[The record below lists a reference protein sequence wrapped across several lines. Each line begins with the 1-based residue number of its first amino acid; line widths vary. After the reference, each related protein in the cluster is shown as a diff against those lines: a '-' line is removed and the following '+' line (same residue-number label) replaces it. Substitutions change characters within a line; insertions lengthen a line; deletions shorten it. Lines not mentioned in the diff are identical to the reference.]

1 MTLQI
6 ITSKPTPEIE
16 KEILEE
22 FIQHSIETI
31 GFDGFQ
37 KDYTSFEI
45 RDDKKEIVGICTVKL
60 FFGNL
65 HIKVLIIKKKYRG
78 QGFGTQLINHALQ
91 YAKEQGCSFAF
102 IESMSFQAPEFYKKL
117 GFEIELKRDGYA
129 GGTSFYYLR
138 KDL

>member
-1 MTLQI
+1 MTFEI
-6 ITSKPTPEIE
+6 IESKVTPEIE

-22 FIQHSIETI
+22 FIQHTIETI

-37 KDYTSFEI
+37 RDYTSFEI
-45 RDDKKEIVGICTVKL
+45 REDNGELIGICKVKL

-65 HIKVLIIKKKYRG
+65 HIKVLLIKKKYRG

-91 YAKEQGCSFAF
+91 YAKEQGCRFAF

-117 GFEIELKRDGYA
+117 GFIVELKRDGYA

>member
-1 MTLQI
+1 MTFQI
-6 ITSKPTPEIE
+6 TTSKVTPEIE

-22 FIQHSIETI
+22 FIQHTIETI

-45 RDDKKEIVGICTVKL
+45 RDEKQELVGICTVKL

-117 GFEIELKRDGYA
+117 GFEVELKRDGYA
-129 GGTSFYYLR
+129 GNTSFYYLR
-138 KDL
+138 RDL

>member
-1 MTLQI
+1 MTFEI
-6 ITSKPTPEIE
+6 ITSKVTPELE
-16 KEILEE
+16 NEILED
-22 FIQHSIETI
+22 FIQHTMETV

-45 RDDKKEIVGICTVKL
+45 REDNGDLMGVCTVRL

-65 HIKVLIIKKKYRG
+65 HIKTLIIKKKCRG
-78 QGFGTQLINHALQ
+78 KGLGTKLINHALQ
-91 YAKEQGCSFAF
+91 YAKEQGCGFAF

-117 GFEIELKRDGYA
+117 GFEVELKRDGYT
-129 GGTSFYYLR
+129 GGTSFYYLK

>member
-1 MTLQI
+1 MTFKV
-6 ITSKPTPEIE
+6 ITSKVTPDLE
-16 KEILEE
+16 KEILQE
-22 FIQHSIETI
+22 FIQHSLETI

-37 KDYTSFEI
+37 KDYTSFEM
-45 RDDKKEIVGICTVKL
+45 RDENQELIGACTVKL

-65 HIKVLIIKKKYRG
+65 HIKVLIVKKKYRG
-78 QGFGTQLINHALQ
+78 QGFGTHLINYALQ
-91 YAKEQGCSFAF
+91 YAKEKSCSFAF

-117 GFEIELKRDGYA
+117 GFEVELKRDGYA